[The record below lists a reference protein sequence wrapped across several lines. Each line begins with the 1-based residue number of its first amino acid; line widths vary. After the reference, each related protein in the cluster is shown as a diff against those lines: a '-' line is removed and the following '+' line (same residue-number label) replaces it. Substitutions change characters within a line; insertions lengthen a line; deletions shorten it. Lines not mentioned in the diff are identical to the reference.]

1 MSTKFCTKK
10 PCQLV
15 LVLQC
20 LRVVALTAQS
30 VSQCVC
36 RGEAS
41 RQLEWVLL
49 EAHFALLQRL
59 IQQGGSQNRPGEQM
73 RSLVAKRSQA
83 LVALIRLTSIAP
95 CQELLDMQEKVGRSR
110 NGYRNVQFIKN
121 LCLRTNLD
129 KDGIVLTGCLLCCC
143 VQACQL
149 AVMTNPRDSHALC
162 LLGLAQLAQYDSN
175 PDSDGSKEAMSDASL
190 SFQASIETENK
201 TQSGEPPEQL
211 TSEFVNS
218 TS

>member
-1 MSTKFCTKK
+1 MSSKFCIKK

-15 LVLQC
+15 PVLQC

-59 IQQGGSQNRPGEQM
+59 IQQGGSQNKPGEQM

-83 LVALIRLTSIAP
+83 LVALIRLTSIAS
-95 CQELLDMQEKVGRSR
+95 CQELLDMQEKVGQSR
-110 NGYRNVQFIKN
+110 NGHRNVQN
-121 LCLRTNLD
+121 
-129 KDGIVLTGCLLCCC
+129 
-143 VQACQL
+143 A
-149 AVMTNPRDSHALC
+149 
-162 LLGLAQLAQYDSN
+162 
-175 PDSDGSKEAMSDASL
+175 
-190 SFQASIETENK
+190 
-201 TQSGEPPEQL
+201 
-211 TSEFVNS
+211 
-218 TS
+218 